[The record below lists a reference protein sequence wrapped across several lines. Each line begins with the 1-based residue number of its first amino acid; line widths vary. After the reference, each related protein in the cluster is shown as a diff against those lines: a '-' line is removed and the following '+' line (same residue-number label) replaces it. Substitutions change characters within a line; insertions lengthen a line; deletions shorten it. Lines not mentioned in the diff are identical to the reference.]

1 MKIKLK
7 DIYTIILFIIVA
19 IGLYPI
25 TIYLIFNYIAA
36 IGLYP
41 ITIYLIFNYIINGDF
56 NDNKR

>member
-25 TIYLIFNYIAA
+25 TIYLIFNYI
-36 IGLYP
+36 
-41 ITIYLIFNYIINGDF
+41 INGDF

>member
-7 DIYTIILFIIVA
+7 DIYIQLFLFIIVA

-25 TIYLIFNYIAA
+25 TIYLIFNYI
-36 IGLYP
+36 
-41 ITIYLIFNYIINGDF
+41 INSDF